1 MIIDTNRRLTM
12 RLDCLKSS
20 NVATAVRY
28 YARTTL
34 QPEKRLIRTEA
45 EALVDAGIS
54 IVVVHQAGGASPD
67 AFSSTEGK
75 KDAEHSFEYA
85 IETIGQPGGAAIYFA
100 VDFDCDAVNYSSRVL
115 PHFKAINMVA
125 SSGVFSRSFEIGA
138 YGNGLVLSRLLEAGL
153 CKYAWLSQS
162 MGHHESKQFK
172 ASGRWTLAQRLPSS
186 LCGIGVDVD
195 DLNSTVNGFGAFS
208 SLQPVTTA
216 QAVPSLTGSGSRFRT
231 TASSGLRLREG
242 PGIQF
247 NVIRLLPPDTVV
259 AVMGTQD
266 SWSIVDVDGDGL
278 AEGAVASAFLAAL

>member
-1 MIIDTNRRLTM
+1 MIIDTNRRLNS
-12 RLDCLKSS
+12 RIDCLKSS

-28 YARTTL
+28 YARATS

-45 EALVDAGIS
+45 EALVNAGIS
-54 IVVVHQAGGASPD
+54 IAVVHQAGGASPD
-67 AFSSTEGK
+67 AFSSINGR

-100 VDFDCDAVNYSSRVL
+100 VDFDCDAANYSSRVL

-125 SSGVFSRSFEIGA
+125 TSGVYSRSYEIGA
-138 YGNGLVLSRLLEAGL
+138 YGNGLVLSRLLDAGL

-162 MGHHESKQFK
+162 LGHHESRQFK
-172 ASGRWTLAQRLPSS
+172 ASGRWTLAQKLPSS

-195 DLNSTVNGFGAFS
+195 DLNSAANSFGDFS
-208 SLQPVTTA
+208 SLQPITTA
-216 QAVPSLTGSGSRFRT
+216 LAAPVLVGRGSRFRT

-247 NVIRLLPPDTVV
+247 SVIRLLPPDTVV
-259 AVMGTQD
+259 AILGTQD
-266 SWSIVDVDGDGL
+266 SWSIVDIDGDGL
-278 AEGAVASAFLAAL
+278 AEGAVASAFLGAL